1 MVIGYDVQ
9 IKTSLQILTLQR
21 ETDKVSIDLIEIDQ
35 PYM

>member
-1 MVIGYDVQ
+1 MVIGYDAQ

-21 ETDKVSIDLIEIDQ
+21 ETNKVSIDLIEIDH